1 MYDST
6 KALAFIGSP
15 AVSGTTGTSIDAVKV
30 YYYRPTSPRPSSTP
44 KPLVM
49 GIKSTYVRII
59 TLVCRGENAEL
70 LCAITCEHWP
80 HALYIQ
86 KKSRL
91 KLPA

>member
-30 YYYRPTSPRPSSTP
+30 YLLSTHLTSSIVYAEAPRNGHQ
-44 KPLVM
+44 K
-49 GIKSTYVRII
+49 YVRII
-59 TLVCRGENAEL
+59 KLVYRGENAEL